1 MSDSIID
8 IIQENK
14 LRSVKRSIQFS
25 EQREKATNHHGEVA
39 KSVLSGK
46 PMHPALPMEAQT
58 LRTTYYEM
66 LKDYKGGSFYRVPG
80 PINKKGVSLW
90 KRVEKARQR
99 AGVDP
104 KTFLKAQFAW
114 FHKNFGKAPTVE
126 QLTTD
131 AAVARVAE
139 VGEVKQRRI
148 VSNGNEAKI
157 DLADVF
163 RQSEKL
169 LRDMMRAQGYS
180 SREQFYRDFILTGVL
195 TLPKEFLKADPA
207 YRKVVND

>member
-1 MSDSIID
+1 MSESIID
-8 IIQENK
+8 VLQKNK

-25 EQREKATNHHGEVA
+25 EQREKATENHGKVA

-46 PMHPALPMEAQT
+46 PIHPGLPMEAQA

-80 PINKKGVSLW
+80 PINKRGVALW
-90 KRVEKARQR
+90 QRVEKARKK

-104 KTFLKAQFAW
+104 KSFLKAQFAW

-131 AAVARVAE
+131 AAVERVVE
-139 VGEVKQRRI
+139 VGEVKQNRI
-148 VSNGNEAKI
+148 VSNSNETKVN
-157 DLADVF
+157 LADVF
-163 RQSEKL
+163 RRSEKL
-169 LRDMMRAQGYS
+169 LQDMMRAQGYS
-180 SREQFYRDFILTGVL
+180 SREEFYRDFIVTGIL

-207 YRKVVND
+207 YRKVTNE